1 MDLLCVFFILI
12 LILTVVSFNQK
23 LMKNLLEM
31 FLLCSIFKYGI
42 FGVEE
47 SYKSAQK
54 CIVTPDGGLFLGRGP
69 FLVAFFGRRGA
80 LASVYAR
87 ILLKSEYYNWRKDTT
102 PRASCFFGQR
112 ESQILSPTT
121 IKTGMAKICPFSM
134 AYNYH
139 VSSVCFRISC
149 KLFYVH
155 LRFLSSSCTRPRSKG
170 WKNPET
176 HSLKLSGRR
185 NIKNAKSLLE
195 MSFM

>member
-1 MDLLCVFFILI
+1 MDLLSVFFIYSHFDGCI
-12 LILTVVSFNQK
+12 IQSK
-23 LMKNLLEM
+23 AYEKSLLEM

-42 FGVEE
+42 FGAEE
-47 SYKSAQK
+47 SYM
-54 CIVTPDGGLFLGRGP
+54 FLPRNALRP
-69 FLVAFFGRRGA
+69 LIVAFFGGRGA

-139 VSSVCFRISC
+139 VSSVCFQN
-149 KLFYVH
+149 
-155 LRFLSSSCTRPRSKG
+155 FLQAFKV
-170 WKNPET
+170 
-176 HSLKLSGRR
+176 LV
-185 NIKNAKSLLE
+185 LLLY
-195 MSFM
+195 SPKI